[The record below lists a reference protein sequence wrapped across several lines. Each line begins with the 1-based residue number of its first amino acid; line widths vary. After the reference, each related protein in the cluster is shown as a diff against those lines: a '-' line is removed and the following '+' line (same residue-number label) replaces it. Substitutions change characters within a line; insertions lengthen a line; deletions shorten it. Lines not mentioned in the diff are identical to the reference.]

1 MSLFK
6 SKLVLTGQEES
17 VLEVVRNMVE
27 NQDCVIDVNPETMGY
42 LLSLDSLQYHLLI
55 DNEGIQLSNHDFF
68 ITRRL
73 RGVVLDSVKGIVK
86 AEASQRLNTRINTI
100 FSNELELLTKI
111 NKRISD
117 VK

>member
-17 VLEVVRNMVE
+17 VLEVVKNMVE

-42 LLSLDSLQYHLLI
+42 LLSLDKLQYHLLI
-55 DNEGIQLSNHDFF
+55 DDEGIQLSNHDFF
-68 ITRRL
+68 ITKRL
-73 RGVVLDSVKGIVK
+73 RGVVLDSIKGIVK
-86 AEASQRLNTRINTI
+86 KEASRRVNSRVLTI
-100 FSNELELLTKI
+100 FNNELELLTKI
-111 NKRISD
+111 NKKIED

>member
-6 SKLVLTGQEES
+6 SKVVLTGQEES

-27 NQDCVIDVNPETMGY
+27 NQDCIIDVHPETMGY
-42 LLSLDSLQYHLLI
+42 LLSLDALQYNLLI

-73 RGVVLDSVKGIVK
+73 RGVVLDSLKGIVK
-86 AEASQRLNTRINTI
+86 AEASHRLNTRINTI
-100 FSNELELLTKI
+100 FNNELELLTKI